1 MEISADKNRTIMNDD
16 LLVRY
21 MEGNCSETDKIEVTR
36 WIEEDPGHLKEYMAL
51 RKLHD
56 ISIWQGGNEKDA
68 LKDTNK
74 YIIKRI
80 SIGKVLREAL
90 KVAAVIALTLI
101 VYNLCV
107 EKNTSDNTVAV
118 IADKYSGVQTL
129 NVPAGQRA
137 EITLEDGTMVWLNAG
152 STLVF
157 PGQFTGGTR
166 EVRLNGEGY
175 FDVAHNPDNPFIVKT
190 SSYDVKALG
199 TSFNLMAYEGSPIFE
214 TMLLEGTVE
223 ITGEERPDKI
233 TLKPDE
239 KATLAD
245 DKLVVS
251 PITDMKHL
259 SWKDGI
265 IYFDDETFGDL
276 ISRLELYFD
285 VNIEVQNDGLLTKKY
300 SGKFRTKDGIV
311 HILNV
316 FRLGY
321 DFNFIVDEE
330 TNTITITTK

>member
-1 MEISADKNRTIMNDD
+1 
-16 LLVRY
+16 
-21 MEGNCSETDKIEVTR
+21 MEGNCSDADKIEVAR
-36 WIEEDPGHLKEYMAL
+36 WIEEDPGHLIEYMAL
-51 RKLHD
+51 RKLQD
-56 ISIWQGGNEKDA
+56 ISIWQIGNEEDVFKDEN
-68 LKDTNK
+68 THSM
-74 YIIKRI
+74 KRI
-80 SIGKVLREAL
+80 SVGKVLREAL
-90 KVAAVIALTLI
+90 KIAAVIALTLI

-107 EKNTSDNTVAV
+107 EKKSRDNVIAV
-118 IADKYSGVQTL
+118 VADKYIGIQTL

-137 EITLEDGTMVWLNAG
+137 EIILEDGTRVWLNAG
-152 STLVF
+152 STLMF
-157 PGQFTGGTR
+157 PGQFTGNTR

-199 TSFNLMAYEGSPIFE
+199 TSFNLIAYEGSPIFE

-223 ITGEERPDKI
+223 ITGEEEAGAI
-233 TLKPDE
+233 NLEPDE
-239 KATLAD
+239 KATLTD
-245 DKLVVS
+245 NKLVVS

-276 ISRLELYFD
+276 VSRLELYFD
-285 VNIEVQNDGLLTKKY
+285 VNLIVIDEDMLNKTY

-316 FRLGY
+316 FKLRH
-321 DFNFIVDEE
+321 DFDFSVDEE
-330 TNTITITTK
+330 TNTITIIKQ